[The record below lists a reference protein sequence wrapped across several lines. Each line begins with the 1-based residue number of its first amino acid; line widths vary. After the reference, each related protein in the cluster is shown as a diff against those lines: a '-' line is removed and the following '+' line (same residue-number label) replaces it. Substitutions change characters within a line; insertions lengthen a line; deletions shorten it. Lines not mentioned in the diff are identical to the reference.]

1 MDQGREE
8 LDWEPALE
16 EEDTE
21 ERLNEILAS
30 AEGGDSASQYQL
42 AVSYYQGTQDLEPD
56 HEQGWPWLEK
66 AAENGSVKAQKV
78 AGLLCMNGQYTP
90 WPEKSPEKAVGWYYK
105 AAEQEDGEAA
115 YWLGTCLLQG
125 IGVAQDTE
133 KGNLWIEA
141 AAVLGYGEEDEGATG
156 EENSQPPSP
165 PPVEPSET
173 DGGTPDAEDRTP
185 AKVPTASR
193 RPANR
198 KGTGRVYTPR
208 HDLSYCKNGL
218 LFGLFAL
225 AGAII
230 LCCLTALIVVLVNS
244 TFFSAPAHSQTFFW
258 CSVVVCL
265 VAAGLAFGMGYGKA
279 YQMQKKNAWFRKT
292 PFYKQYLT
300 DLHSMDSNRRLQ
312 YDVYSALE
320 RTYRPCSWQDTISR
334 LTFRE
339 YKGYMYPGV
348 IFSDGKSKVRPDLVV
363 MTEKAVYVLD
373 CCHASGTIRG
383 ERHSKEWQIVKESG
397 KTRTIPNLVAKNEM
411 RIHIMQEN
419 LNKICPWVALSKIP
433 FHSLIL
439 FGPEADIGGISVPK
453 NKYIHVFSGGRDK
466 IRGYLEVLESRG
478 SLHAQDMAELVKAV
492 EKIAHELPARRKQS
506 E

>member
-1 MDQGREE
+1 MDQGREQ

-21 ERLNEILAS
+21 ERLNEILAL
-30 AEGGDSASQYQL
+30 AEDGDSASQYQI
-42 AVSYYQGTQDLEPD
+42 AVYYYRGTQDLEPD
-56 HEQGWPWLEK
+56 HEQGWRWLEK
-66 AAENGSVKAQKV
+66 AAENGFVKAQKV
-78 AGLLCMNGQYTP
+78 AGLLYMNGQYTP
-90 WPEKSPEKAVGWYYK
+90 WPEQSPEKAVGWYYK

-115 YWLGTCLLQG
+115 YWLGKCLLQG

-133 KGNLWIEA
+133 KGSLWIEA
-141 AAVLGYGEEDEGATG
+141 SEVLGYGEEDESAIE
-156 EENSQPPSP
+156 EENGQPQSPPS
-165 PPVEPSET
+165 VEQKEMNSGTSE
-173 DGGTPDAEDRTP
+173 AEERTST
-185 AKVPTASR
+185 KVPTVGRRSTSR
-193 RPANR
+193 I
-198 KGTGRVYTPR
+198 GTSRIYTPR
-208 HDLSYCKNGL
+208 HDSSYCKNGL

-230 LCCLTALIVVLVNS
+230 VCCMIALILVLANS
-244 TFFSAPAHSQTFFW
+244 TFFSTPAYSQTFLW

-265 VAAGLAFGMGYGKA
+265 VVAALAFGMGYKKA

-300 DLHSMDSNRRLQ
+300 DLHSMDSNRKLQ

-348 IFSDGKSKVRPDLVV
+348 IFSDGKNKVRPDLVI

-373 CCHASGTIRG
+373 CCYASGKIQG
-383 ERHSKEWQIVKESG
+383 ERHSREWQIVKESG

-439 FGPEADIGGISVPK
+439 FGPEADIGGISMPK
-453 NKYIHVFSGGRDK
+453 NKYIHVSAGGRDK

-478 SLHAQDMAELVKAV
+478 SLHAQDMGELVKAV